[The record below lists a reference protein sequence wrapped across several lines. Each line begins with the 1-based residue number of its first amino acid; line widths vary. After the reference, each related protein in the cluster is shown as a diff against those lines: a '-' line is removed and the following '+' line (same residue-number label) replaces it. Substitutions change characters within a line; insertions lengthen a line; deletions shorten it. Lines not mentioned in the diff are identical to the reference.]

1 MKKILLI
8 LSLLLSLNAIG
19 QGEAAN
25 WYFGFGAGMQFDLA
39 TGNTTALNDGQLST
53 NEGCST
59 ISDQFGNLLFYSDGT
74 TVWNR
79 NHSVMPNGTGL
90 FGSASATQSALVV
103 PKPDDPNIYYIFT
116 VDTAIEDGTD
126 FGLNYSTIDMA
137 LDGGLGSVTND
148 KNINLLPDCSEKI
161 TAVLNDCITKSI
173 WVVTLSTQDG
183 SIGPFNTYHAFEV
196 NNAGVTTTSVKSIF

>member
-8 LSLLLSLNAIG
+8 LTLFISINVAG

-59 ISDQFGNLLFYSDGT
+59 ISDANGNLLFYSDGT

-79 NHSVMPNGTGL
+79 NHQVMPNGNGL
-90 FGSASATQSALVV
+90 FGDSS
-103 PKPDDPNIYYIFT
+103 
-116 VDTAIEDGTD
+116 
-126 FGLNYSTIDMA
+126 
-137 LDGGLGSVTND
+137 
-148 KNINLLPDCSEKI
+148 
-161 TAVLNDCITKSI
+161 
-173 WVVTLSTQDG
+173 STQ
-183 SIGPFNTYHAFEV
+183 
-196 NNAGVTTTSVKSIF
+196 